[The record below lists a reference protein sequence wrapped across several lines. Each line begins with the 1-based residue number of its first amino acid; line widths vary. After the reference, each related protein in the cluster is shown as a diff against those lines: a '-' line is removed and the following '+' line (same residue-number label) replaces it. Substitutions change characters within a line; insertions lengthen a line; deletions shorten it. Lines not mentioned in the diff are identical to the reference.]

1 MPARRRIWLVLA
13 LAAALILWLG
23 EVTDID
29 RLLADA
35 AYDRELGD
43 FPWRRAWLAEVFSHV
58 LLKRVL
64 VGLGGLF
71 IVAVLWDV
79 ARRQPWTPLRRY
91 QMRVVAL
98 SALLVP
104 GTIAALKRLSGSHC
118 PWDIDRY
125 GGAEPYVRLLAA
137 LQSGVAP
144 GHCMPAGHA
153 SSALWLVSLSVFL
166 LPARPR
172 AAALASVALLSAGLA
187 VGWLQQLRGAHF
199 LTHTLWSAWIACVLV
214 LFLITALERR

>member
-1 MPARRRIWLVLA
+1 MPARRRIRIVLA
-13 LAAALILWLG
+13 LVALLILWLG
-23 EVTDID
+23 AATDVD

-35 AYDRELGD
+35 AYDRGQGD
-43 FPWRRAWLAEVFSHV
+43 FPWRHAWLAEVFSHV
-58 LLKRVL
+58 LLKRAL
-64 VGLGGLF
+64 VGLGVLF
-71 IVAVLWDV
+71 IGAALWDM
-79 ARRQPWTPLRRY
+79 ARRQPWSALRRY

-104 GTIAALKRLSGSHC
+104 ATIAGLKRLSSSHC

-125 GGAEPYVRLLAA
+125 GGAEPYVRLLQA
-137 LQSGVAP
+137 LPSGIAP

-172 AAALASVALLSAGLA
+172 AAALAAAALLSGGLA

-214 LFLITALERR
+214 YSIITVLERR